1 MSIIRY
7 DPLREAVQ
15 QVRHQLFHQHF
26 DQPFEEAQ
34 STGAGWSP
42 LVDVFE
48 DSEGITLKVELPEV
62 DAGDVDIQIE
72 GNALTL
78 RGERKLENA
87 DKQEGYHRVERSYG
101 SFGRRF
107 TLPSTVDMN
116 NVTAQSRDGVLRIFL
131 PKKAETKPR
140 QIKVQ
145 VGASLPGQGMQKQ

>member
-7 DPLREAVQ
+7 DPLREAMQ
-15 QVRHQLFHQHF
+15 QMRHQLFHH
-26 DQPFEEAQ
+26 QPFEQPYEEAQ
-34 STGAGWSP
+34 GTAAGWSP

-48 DSEGITLKVELPEV
+48 DGEGITLKVELPEV
-62 DAGDVDIQIE
+62 DADDVDIQIE

-78 RGERKLENA
+78 KGERKLENA
-87 DKQEGYHRVERSYG
+87 EKQDGYHRVERSYG

-107 TLPSTVDMN
+107 TLPSTVDTA

-140 QIKVQ
+140 QVKVQ
-145 VGASLPGQGMQKQ
+145 ADSPLAAQGKQ